1 MGRSQ
6 QVNPGG
12 YHGGVSLDVSTV
24 GALRFSGRTF
34 DASTGVATFSYSLS
48 DELRFTERVT
58 FPLPDEA
65 PGAKAG
71 PMELRRIGPPTA
83 GAKAGPMELRRIG
96 PPTAGADVLATLDRV
111 LDLLYVAIST
121 SYYKIAAP
129 RKVVF
134 DPLRLAE
141 KALPWATA
149 LFREGMGEFAYRN
162 DLPHVLDLDVVPGPF
177 PAAPAAREVAGRP
190 LVPVGGG
197 KDSIVT
203 VEALKSR
210 SPVLFAVNPNAII
223 NSVMAVSALPVLAAR
238 RALDPQ
244 VRELN
249 ASGAYNGH
257 IPVTAINSLIAVG
270 TSLLHGLG
278 PVVMS
283 NESSASVPNLSWRDR
298 DINHQ
303 WSKGLP
309 AEALLRDALEAHA
322 GLPEAYFSLL
332 RGMSE
337 LHIASLF
344 AKHTAYDE
352 VVTSC
357 NAAFKLSDASA
368 RWCGHCPKCRFVFL
382 AMAPFTGRDRLLH
395 IFGADLF
402 EDETQLD
409 GYREL
414 MGLTAHKPFEC
425 VGEIEE
431 SLVAL
436 RLLHEHPDWSAATAV
451 RRLVAEV
458 PALPT
463 DEDVARA
470 FRGDGPNVVPPAY
483 LRALD
488 L

>member
-1 MGRSQ
+1 
-6 QVNPGG
+6 
-12 YHGGVSLDVSTV
+12 
-24 GALRFSGRTF
+24 
-34 DASTGVATFSYSLS
+34 
-48 DELRFTERVT
+48 
-58 FPLPDEA
+58 
-65 PGAKAG
+65 
-71 PMELRRIGPPTA
+71 
-83 GAKAGPMELRRIG
+83 
-96 PPTAGADVLATLDRV
+96 V

-129 RKVVF
+129 RKVVL
-134 DPLRLAE
+134 DPVRLAE

-149 LFREGMGEFAYRN
+149 LFRDGLGEFAYRN

-177 PAAPAAREVAGRP
+177 ATDPVPREVTADRP

-223 NSVMAVSALPVLAAR
+223 TSVMAVSDLPVLAAR
-238 RALDPQ
+238 RVLDPQ

-257 IPVTAINSLIAVG
+257 IPVTAINSLIAVA
-270 TSLLHGLG
+270 TARLHGLG

-283 NESSASVPNLSWRDR
+283 NESSASVPNLNWRDR

-309 AEALLRDALEAHA
+309 AETLLREALEAHA
-322 GLPEAYFSLL
+322 GLADAYFSLL
-332 RGMSE
+332 RGLSE

-344 AKHTAYDE
+344 ARFTAYDE

-402 EDETQLD
+402 EDETQLP

-436 RLLHEHPDWSAATAV
+436 RLLAEHPDWSAATAV
-451 RRLVAEV
+451 RRLAAEV
-458 PALPT
+458 PALPS
-463 DEDVARA
+463 DAEVARA
-470 FRGDGPNVVPPAY
+470 FRGDGPNVVPPPY
-483 LRALD
+483 LAALQA
-488 L
+488 LGQR